1 MLSVLIPVYNYDV
14 TKLVGDLHAQLVE
27 SMADFEIIVM
37 EDGSTRCTEQNAA
50 LAALDNCHYVTL
62 GHNVGRSA
70 IRNRLAD
77 EARYGH
83 LLFLDCDAEVGNPY
97 FIQKY
102 LAFCHEECV
111 VVGGTAYDESEQD
124 PAYSLR
130 LKYGREREA
139 RLAKDR
145 GMAHYKVFTTFNFM
159 IPKSVFE
166 AIRFDESLC
175 GYGYED
181 TVFAHRLMAAGVE
194 VLHIDNP
201 LIHAGLDENSVF
213 LEKTENGLR
222 NLYAL
227 SRTGR
232 YPYLLHES
240 HLLHT
245 FVCLQRWRVNRLC
258 GWLYSCL
265 RSVMRRN
272 LLSPV
277 PSLRVFDLYKLL
289 YLCHLSREK

>member
-1 MLSVLIPVYNYDV
+1 MLSVLIPVYNYNV

-83 LLFLDCDAEVGNPY
+83 LLFLDCDAEVDNPY

-111 VVGGTAYDESEQD
+111 VTGGRVYREQV
-124 PAYSLR
+124 AAEYSL
-130 LKYGREREA
+130 LSTYGKAKERNTAANEKA
-139 RLAKDR
+139 AKP
-145 GMAHYKVFTTFNFM
+145 FTSSNFL
-159 IPKSVFE
+159 ISKSIFQQV
-166 AIRFDESLC
+166 RFDENIK
-175 GYGYED
+175 GYGHED
-181 TVFAHRLMAAGVE
+181 TIFGIRLQRLGIPVQR
-194 VLHIDNP
+194 IDNP
-201 LIHAGLDENSVF
+201 VVHVGIEDNPTFLQKTQHALGN
-213 LEKTENGLR
+213 LR
-222 NLYAL
+222 ALYQ
-227 SRTGR
+227 SGR
-232 YPYLLHES
+232 YPELPGVSKVLSCSLSLEKLHLDGFAARLYRLLDKP
-240 HLLHT
+240 
-245 FVCLQRWRVNRLC
+245 
-258 GWLYSCL
+258 
-265 RSVMRRN
+265 MRRN
-272 LLSPV
+272 LLSPD

>member
-83 LLFLDCDAEVGNPY
+83 LLFLDCDAEVDNPY

-111 VVGGTAYDESEQD
+111 VTGGRVYREQV
-124 PAYSLR
+124 AAEYSL
-130 LKYGREREA
+130 LSTYGKAKERNTAANEKA
-139 RLAKDR
+139 AKP
-145 GMAHYKVFTTFNFM
+145 FTSSNFL
-159 IPKSVFE
+159 ISKSIFQQV
-166 AIRFDESLC
+166 RFDENIK
-175 GYGYED
+175 GYGHED
-181 TVFAHRLMAAGVE
+181 TIFGIRLQRLGIPVQR
-194 VLHIDNP
+194 IDNP
-201 LIHAGLDENSVF
+201 VVHVGIEDNPTFLQKTQHALGN
-213 LEKTENGLR
+213 LR
-222 NLYAL
+222 ALYQ
-227 SRTGR
+227 SGR
-232 YPYLLHES
+232 YPELPGVSKVLSCSLSLEKLHLDGFAARLYRLLDKP
-240 HLLHT
+240 
-245 FVCLQRWRVNRLC
+245 
-258 GWLYSCL
+258 
-265 RSVMRRN
+265 MRRN
-272 LLSPV
+272 LLSPD